1 MTRNIKKILAIFA
14 VIIICLNYIF
24 PSYSVVVYAEDDE
37 KSLEEQLSETVSDQ
51 LSGLDLSKI
60 ENVFMNLSEDQFSII
75 GSASYKDKLNKI
87 LSGEFSSNE
96 KSIFASILNLVFDDV
111 LSFVPLLT
119 TIIIV
124 AIICGF
130 LTSLKSDSSGSS
142 IADIIH
148 FVCYSIIIT
157 VVFSAIISVITSS
170 GKVIGS
176 LQTQMEVIF
185 PVLLTLM
192 TAIGATSSV
201 AIYQPAVALL
211 SGSIMEIFSSVLMP
225 IFIFTLVFN
234 VISNLTS
241 TVKLNKFTK
250 FFQSTFKW
258 IIGII
263 FTVFMAFLAIKGI
276 TASTYDGVSVRTAK
290 YAIRSYVPILGGYL
304 SEGFDVILSA
314 SVLIKNAI
322 GASGLLIMFASILT
336 PIVKILVLILILK
349 LAAGILEPLTDAR
362 ISDFLYSV
370 SKSLTMPIVMVLGV
384 AFMYLITIGLI
395 MCTANFVW
403 GENGGNFN
411 VGFVGCWNKCAFC
424 FGWLNSS
431 IRTDKKIYKR
441 SFCINCCCGGYNA
454 NFWPF

>member
-1 MTRNIKKILAIFA
+1 MKKFKKFLAIA
-14 VIIICLNYIF
+14 AILVICLNYFF
-24 PSYSVVVYAEDDE
+24 PSYQIVVCAEGE
-37 KSLEEQLSETVSDQ
+37 EQTLEEQLFETVADQ
-51 LSGLDLSKI
+51 LSGLDLGKI
-60 ENVFMNLSEDQFSII
+60 EDVFMNLTENEFSII
-75 GSASYKDKLNKI
+75 GAASYKEKLNKI
-87 LSGEFSSNE
+87 LSGEFATSE
-96 KSIFASILNLVFDDV
+96 KSVFSSVLNLIFDDILN
-111 LSFVPLLT
+111 FVPLLT
-119 TIIIV
+119 TIVVV

-130 LTSLKSDSSGSS
+130 LTNLKSDSSGSS
-142 IADIIH
+142 VADIIH

-157 VVFSAIISVITSS
+157 VVFSAVLSVLTST
-170 GKVIGS
+170 GKVINT
-176 LQTQMEVIF
+176 LQTQMEVTF

-192 TAIGATSSV
+192 TAIGATTSV

-250 FFQSTFKW
+250 FFQSSFKW
-258 IIGII
+258 IIGSI
-263 FTVFMAFLAIKGI
+263 FTIFMAFLAVKGI

-322 GASGLLIMFASILT
+322 GASGLLIMFASIIT
-336 PIVKILVLILILK
+336 PIVKIAVLILILK

-370 SKSLTMPIVMVLGV
+370 SKSLTMPIVMILGV
-384 AFMYLITIGLI
+384 AFKYLITTGLI
-395 MCTANFVW
+395 MCTANFM
-403 GENGGNFN
+403 
-411 VGFVGCWNKCAFC
+411 
-424 FGWLNSS
+424 
-431 IRTDKKIYKR
+431 
-441 SFCINCCCGGYNA
+441 
-454 NFWPF
+454 